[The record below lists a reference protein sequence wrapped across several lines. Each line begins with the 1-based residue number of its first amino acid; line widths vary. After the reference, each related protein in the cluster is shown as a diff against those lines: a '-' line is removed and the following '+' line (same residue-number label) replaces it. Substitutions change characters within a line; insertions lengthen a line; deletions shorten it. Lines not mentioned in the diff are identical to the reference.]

1 MISLHINCDN
11 ATPAQLDRALLYLIR
26 TNQRSVNIAAG
37 TELKKGMAFVERVR
51 AALPHI
57 NIFWRNL
64 DPEDTGI
71 HAKYSPQWVF
81 DRKVLPY
88 ISWFKHNNII
98 FVCDNESSGDDEQM
112 KAYASWTVS
121 FLIIMHAV
129 SLATAT
135 CRFATG
141 NIKESQYALLKPIF
155 NAMLPSDW
163 ISPNEYSNAPG
174 KSSGGHLA
182 RYENMRITAGKHL
195 PTSIGEAG
203 LCPDY
208 NPGKGFRSIGM
219 SGKAY
224 ADQMISEEVWYE
236 NGAIDRFLFVV
247 GGFGWGDFQLIKDMG
262 NGQVEADT
270 LDALEAHYAKQPVPV
285 PLAPPPVA
293 TVPVPSAPPATPE
306 PPKPPPFVASGLSE
320 ADAARIASLNQQI
333 ANAVNEIN
341 VIMQM
346 AAERRAA

>member
-1 MISLHINCDN
+1 MISIHINCDN

-37 TELKKGMAFVERVR
+37 TELKKGMDFVERVR

-81 DRKVLPY
+81 DKKVLPY
-88 ISWFKHNNII
+88 LAWFKRNNVI
-98 FVCDNESSGDDEQM
+98 FVCDNESSGNDDQI
-112 KAYASWTVS
+112 KAYTIWMVS

-129 SLATAT
+129 NLATSV

-141 NIKESQYALLKPIF
+141 NIKESQYALLKPVF

-163 ISPNEYSNAPG
+163 ISPNEYSNVPG

-182 RYENMRITAGKHL
+182 RYENMWIAAGKHL
-195 PTSIGEAG
+195 PTAIGEAG
-203 LCPDY
+203 VCPDY
-208 NPGKGFRSIGM
+208 NPGKGFRSVPM

-236 NGAIDRFLFVV
+236 NGQIDRFLFVV
-247 GGFGWGDFQLIKDMG
+247 GGFGWGDFQLIKDLG
-262 NGQVEADT
+262 NGKVEADT
-270 LDALEAHYAKQPVPV
+270 LDALEAYYAAHPATSPVVVTEP
-285 PLAPPPVA
+285 PPPPV
-293 TVPVPSAPPATPE
+293 TPPE
-306 PPKPPPFVASGLSE
+306 PPAPAEPSQLERDMARLVEIDTQMLMLEVEQHNILQRYKSLVSTATKVA
-320 ADAARIASLNQQI
+320 
-333 ANAVNEIN
+333 
-341 VIMQM
+341 
-346 AAERRAA
+346 